1 MDCPEV
7 WVNPA
12 NLYLFKTNNRN
23 FSKRCEVCS
32 KLIKKLRNNVVN
44 VALLFSLLTLNI
56 LHTFY
61 SVSIVDFEH
70 VNVSWEA
77 GFMRNAFSQ
86 SWVEYGSIGYC
97 SNKNLN

>member
-1 MDCPEV
+1 MDCAEV
-7 WVNPA
+7 CVNPA

-23 FSKRCEVCS
+23 LSKRCEVCS
-32 KLIKKLRNNVVN
+32 KLRNNVVN
-44 VALLFSLLTLNI
+44 VVLVFSLLTLNI

-61 SVSIVDFEH
+61 SVSIVDFKH
-70 VNVSWEA
+70 VDVSWEA

-97 SNKNLN
+97 SNNNLN